1 MKKVLDTFS
10 EGQAPMYGWASE
22 EGPTGVALIVVG
34 AFLGVI
40 VAKFFGM

>member
-1 MKKVLDTFS
+1 MKKILDTFS
-10 EGQAPMYGWASE
+10 EGQAPIYGWASE
-22 EGPTGVALIVVG
+22 EEPTSLALIVVG